1 MKFKREYDNI
11 FSNIV
16 TTLYVE
22 LVCNSTT
29 CELYFIH
36 KIHKLLSNYSTSISL
51 YSFILS
57 EVHTNISINQSIYQC
72 ILKYLLFY
80 TNNSTF

>member
-1 MKFKREYDNI
+1 MKFRREYDNI

-16 TTLYVE
+16 TTLHVE

-29 CELYFIH
+29 CELYF
-36 KIHKLLSNYSTSISL
+36 IHKLLSNYSTSISL
-51 YSFILS
+51 YSFILL
-57 EVHTNISINQSIYQC
+57 EVHTNISINQSIYQS